1 MATWPLR
8 QRFAGRVN
16 LLPVSE
22 RPLFAADA
30 TPRVVPGKLQMRK
43 LAAGKTLAITET
55 APLPVLLRPI
65 HHYLHAKQNFTITAS
80 TRARPRNKENG
91 CEEGCRSDWLWT
103 RHRPQLRGALVIEGL
118 FRRAGEPHGV
128 EARDGHHADSQ
139 QCRVPV

>member
-65 HHYLHAKQNFTITAS
+65 HHYLHAKQNFTIAAS
-80 TRARPRNKENG
+80 TSARPRRKKNG
-91 CEEGCRSDWLWT
+91 CKEGRSSDWLWT
-103 RHRPQLRGALVIEGL
+103 WHRPQLRGALVIEGL
-118 FRRAGEPHGV
+118 LRRAGEPHGV
-128 EARDGHHADSQ
+128 EARDGGHTNTQLGS
-139 QCRVPV
+139 VPV